1 MAKSHSNSPEPGG
14 LKHSAATAST
24 SFTPEMRDR
33 QARGKNP
40 YHSDSE
46 DSDWA
51 PGPGNGSGG
60 EGSGSSS
67 AQSNIGPARA
77 GEKKPDDEPFAV
89 YDRRRVASQIL
100 NNPELLVMA
109 AVRDEQSIPATR
121 LKYTRILC
129 GVGEP
134 SSGSRAKTTRP
145 SSGGERPHKREHV
158 QGGPRPDDDHSDDR
172 SDEDIGEE
180 SSPASSE

>member
-1 MAKSHSNSPEPGG
+1 MAKSHSNSPKPEGS
-14 LKHSAATAST
+14 KHSAATAST

-51 PGPGNGSGG
+51 PGPSNRSGG

-77 GEKKPDDEPFAV
+77 GGKKPDDEPFAV

-134 SSGSRAKTTRP
+134 SSGSSRAKTTRP
-145 SSGGERPHKREHV
+145 SSGGERPRKREHV
-158 QGGPRPDDDHSDDR
+158 QGGPRP
-172 SDEDIGEE
+172 E
-180 SSPASSE
+180 